1 MAGSETA
8 AATGATGLGKHR
20 LLAELG
26 HGGMAEVFLA
36 VVCGPA
42 GFNKLLVIKQIRPQL
57 AEEPEFLGMFLDEA
71 RLAARLNHRNVVQTN
86 EVGQQN
92 GRYFIAMEY
101 LEGQPLNRVL
111 HRFQKVGGLPLD
123 LHLRVVSEVLAG
135 LHHAHE
141 LTDYDGTPL
150 GVVHRDITPH
160 NIFIT
165 YDGQVKVVDFGIAKA
180 LNSSSETRSG
190 VLKGK
195 VAYMAPE
202 QARGEQVDRRADLFS
217 VGVVLWEAVT
227 GRRLWKGVPDLT
239 ILQRLLK
246 GEIPPPRSVNPAV
259 PEPLEAVILKCL
271 ARDRDDRYATALDLQ
286 ADLDAHL
293 DAQEERG
300 SARDLG
306 KLISKQFDADRIK
319 IRGIIEEQLRGKPST
334 SPHVESHRLPVL
346 DAPMSLSS
354 SGSSP
359 PSGDRL
365 SFSSPS
371 SVQTPGSGRI
381 SVSPSPSSTGPS
393 SLFVSAETG
402 NEEDAPPRR
411 RLFKAAAALAAG
423 GLLVLGLWGITR
435 DPEASTRLPAAAHAA
450 AAIPAATTVAAP
462 SPPPVVAQ
470 IEISITAS
478 PPEARIFLDDRP
490 LERNPFK
497 GTLPVDA
504 GPHQL
509 RIEARGHA
517 TQSKSIALDRN
528 LVLELA
534 LQKDA
539 GAEKLPGRLPAPA
552 PASASAPAADNDPM
566 TRPGAKPRRTL
577 DTSNPYAR

>member
-8 AATGATGLGKHR
+8 AATGATGLAKHR

-141 LTDYDGTPL
+141 LADYDGTPL
-150 GVVHRDITPH
+150 GVVHRDVTPH

-246 GEIPPPRSVNPAV
+246 GEIPTPRSVSPAV
-259 PEPLEAVILKCL
+259 PEALEAIILKCL
-271 ARDRDDRYATALDLQ
+271 ARDRDERYATALDLQ

-306 KLISKQFDADRIK
+306 KLISKQFDVDRIK

-354 SGSSP
+354 SGSIP

-365 SFSSPS
+365 SFSSPGSAQPS
-371 SVQTPGSGRI
+371 SSGRI
-381 SVSPSPSSTGPS
+381 SGSASPSSTGPS
-393 SLFVSAETG
+393 SLFVSAETS
-402 NEEDAPPRR
+402 NEEDAHPRR

-435 DPEASTRLPAAAHAA
+435 DPAASTRLPAAALAPAA
-450 AAIPAATTVAAP
+450 TPAATTVVAP
-462 SPPPVVAQ
+462 SPPPAVAQ
-470 IEISITAS
+470 IEISIAAS

-517 TQSKSIALDRN
+517 TQSKSITLDRN

-534 LQKDA
+534 LQKDV

-552 PASASAPAADNDPM
+552 SAPAADNDAM
-566 TRPGAKPRRTL
+566 TRPGVKPRRTL

>member
-8 AATGATGLGKHR
+8 ATTRAAGLGKHR

-36 VVCGPA
+36 VICGPA

-57 AEEPEFLGMFLDEA
+57 AEDPELLGMFLDEA

-111 HRFQKVGGLPLD
+111 HRFQKVGGLPLG

-141 LTDYDGTPL
+141 VTDYDGTPL

-180 LNSSSETRSG
+180 LSSTSETRTG

-217 VGVVLWEAVT
+217 VGVILWEAAT
-227 GRRLWKGVPDLT
+227 GKRLWKGVPDLT

-246 GEIPPPRSVNPAV
+246 GEIPTPRSVNPAV
-259 PEPLEAVILKCL
+259 PEPLEAIILKCL
-271 ARDRDDRYATALDLQ
+271 ARDRDERYATALDLQ
-286 ADLDAHL
+286 AELDAHL

-319 IRGIIEEQLRGKPST
+319 IRGIIEEQLRGKSSPSLQ
-334 SPHVESHRLPVL
+334 VESHRLPVL

-354 SGSSP
+354 SGSNP
-359 PSGDRL
+359 PSGDRP

-381 SVSPSPSSTGPS
+381 SGSTSPSSTGPS
-393 SLFVSAETG
+393 SLFVSAETSE
-402 NEEDAPPRR
+402 EEDAHPRR

-435 DPEASTRLPAAAHAA
+435 DPPASAPLPAAALAPTA
-450 AAIPAATTVAAP
+450 TPAATTVVAP
-462 SPPPVVAQ
+462 SPAPVVAQ
-470 IEISITAS
+470 IEISIAAS
-478 PPEARIFLDDRP
+478 PPEARIFLDGRP
-490 LERNPFK
+490 LEHNPFK
-497 GTLPVDA
+497 GNLPVDA

-528 LVLELA
+528 LVLDLA

-539 GAEKLPGRLPAPA
+539 GAEKLSGRLPAPA
-552 PASASAPAADNDPM
+552 PTVENDDAM
-566 TRPGAKPRRTL
+566 TRPAVKPRRTL

>member
-8 AATGATGLGKHR
+8 AATGAAGLGKHR

-57 AEEPEFLGMFLDEA
+57 AEEPELLGMFLDEA

-239 ILQRLLK
+239 ILQSLLK
-246 GEIPPPRSVNPAV
+246 GEIPAPRSVNPAV
-259 PEPLEAVILKCL
+259 PEALEAIILKCL
-271 ARDRDDRYATALDLQ
+271 ARDREERYATALDLQ
-286 ADLDAHL
+286 AVLDAHL

-306 KLISKQFDADRIK
+306 KLISKQFDADRLK
-319 IRGIIEEQLRGKPST
+319 IRGIIEEQLRGKSPT
-334 SPHVESHRLPVL
+334 SAQVESHRLPVL
-346 DAPMSLSS
+346 DAPMSFSS
-354 SGSSP
+354 SGSNP
-359 PSGDRL
+359 PSGERP
-365 SFSSPS
+365 SFSSS
-371 SVQTPGSGRI
+371 PGSGRI
-381 SVSPSPSSTGPS
+381 SVNASPSSTGPS
-393 SLFVSAETG
+393 SLFVSAETS
-402 NEEDAPPRR
+402 NEGDAHPRR
-411 RLFKAAAALAAG
+411 RLIKAAAALAAG

-435 DPEASTRLPAAAHAA
+435 DPAASTRLPAPAAT
-450 AAIPAATTVAAP
+450 PAATTVVAP
-462 SPPPVVAQ
+462 SPPPAVAQ
-470 IEISITAS
+470 IEISIAAS

-517 TQSKSIALDRN
+517 TQSKSITLDRN

-539 GAEKLPGRLPAPA
+539 GAEKLPGRLPSPA
-552 PASASAPAADNDPM
+552 PAAAPAAAKDAM
-566 TRPGAKPRRTL
+566 TRPGVKPRRTL